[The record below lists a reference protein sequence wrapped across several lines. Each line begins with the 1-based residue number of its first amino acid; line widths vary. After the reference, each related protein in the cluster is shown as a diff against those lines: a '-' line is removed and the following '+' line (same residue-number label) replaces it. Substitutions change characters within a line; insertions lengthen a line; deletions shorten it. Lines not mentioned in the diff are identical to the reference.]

1 VPDIRPAE
9 IAGKVARGVGLFTAM
24 AGSGIILEST
34 AFWVGAV
41 ITLVG
46 MAAFVW
52 GLAETWLQEPVTM
65 GEQKSPPAATARPTE
80 SNL

>member
-9 IAGKVARGVGLFTAM
+9 IAGKVARGVGFFTAM

-41 ITLVG
+41 ITLGG

-52 GLAETWLQEPVTM
+52 GLAKTRLKEPATI

-80 SNL
+80 SDL